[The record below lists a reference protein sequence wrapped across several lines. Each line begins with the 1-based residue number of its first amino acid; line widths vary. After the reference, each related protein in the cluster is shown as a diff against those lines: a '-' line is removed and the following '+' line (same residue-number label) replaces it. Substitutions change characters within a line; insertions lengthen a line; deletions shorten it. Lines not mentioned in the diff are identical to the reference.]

1 MIKSVAV
8 TILAVVLFT
17 SCSPSTSP
25 ADPSSPHALAE
36 KRASIPWWRQ
46 LNDSSLNH
54 DVTAAFSANP
64 SLQTVALRINQA
76 DAVVAKARASTLPR
90 LNLGFGY
97 REGRRQEV
105 DFGPYDLAPWKS
117 SAVFSWEIDVT
128 GKLRAAQK
136 SASENRSAAVWDY
149 HSARILIAS
158 RIASVR
164 MNLYRFNAEITNLEE
179 ALSANQRTLDSLTE
193 RSQAGLI
200 PDSVLDKQRAED
212 ERLKRTQ
219 LDLERLRDLTVVQLR
234 TLRGGTNPSGTSRSS
249 FPSPSALST
258 NPLNQLLASHPE
270 ILAADARVRSAFQLQ
285 RSARLNLLPS
295 LQINLL
301 ATGAQKTL
309 VDRFQTWTTEV
320 GPSLDIPIYDPA
332 RIAVLK
338 SRQAQ
343 AKIAASEYR
352 TTVLN
357 ILEEIDTARINLKSR
372 RAQLASAQRET
383 QALTRTRKNAREQF
397 DAGLTSQIEYLDTER
412 RWLDAKRSQAAVQ
425 QTMLDAQINLIKATG
440 GGRL

>member
-1 MIKSVAV
+1 M
-8 TILAVVLFT
+8 
-17 SCSPSTSP
+17 
-25 ADPSSPHALAE
+25 
-36 KRASIPWWRQ
+36 
-46 LNDSSLNH
+46 
-54 DVTAAFSANP
+54 
-64 SLQTVALRINQA
+64 
-76 DAVVAKARASTLPR
+76 
-90 LNLGFGY
+90 
-97 REGRRQEV
+97 
-105 DFGPYDLAPWKS
+105 
-117 SAVFSWEIDVT
+117 
-128 GKLRAAQK
+128 
-136 SASENRSAAVWDY
+136 
-149 HSARILIAS
+149 
-158 RIASVR
+158 
-164 MNLYRFNAEITNLEE
+164 
-179 ALSANQRTLDSLTE
+179 
-193 RSQAGLI
+193 
-200 PDSVLDKQRAED
+200 
-212 ERLKRTQ
+212 
-219 LDLERLRDLTVVQLR
+219 
-234 TLRGGTNPSGTSRSS
+234 
-249 FPSPSALST
+249 
-258 NPLNQLLASHPE
+258 NQLLASHPE

-425 QTMLDAQINLIKATG
+425 QTMLDARINLIKATG
-440 GGRL
+440 GGKL